1 MIRHSSRSTI
11 DELKR
16 EERGKRLAQPRSD
29 NVHWDPGLVT
39 VGDRVTRNGHPP
51 LCLWLTGLSGSGK
64 STIAQLVEKRLF
76 DEGHQ
81 VVRLDGDNVR
91 HGLNGDLGFNRED
104 RKENIRR
111 IGHVARLLFEYGNIV
126 ICTFI
131 SPYVSERGFVRSLF
145 GPDEFVEVH
154 VDVTLQEAE
163 RRDPKG
169 LYRKA
174 RAGEIRGFTG
184 IDAPYEP
191 PERPEL
197 RLDTVDTD
205 PMTAA
210 GKLLDAVLERIRR

>member
-11 DELKR
+11 DELR
-16 EERGKRLAQPRSD
+16 RDERGKRLSQPRSD
-29 NVHWDPGLVT
+29 NVYRDPGLVT
-39 VGDRVTRNGHPP
+39 LRDRIARQQHEP

-64 STIAQLVEKRLF
+64 STVAQLVEKRLF
-76 DEGHQ
+76 DGGHQ

-111 IGHVARLLFEYGNIV
+111 IGHVARLLYEYGNIV

-131 SPYVSERGFVRSLF
+131 SPYESERSFVRSLF
-145 GPDEFVEVH
+145 GPGEFVEVY

-184 IDAPYEP
+184 VDAPYEAP
-191 PERPEL
+191 TNPEL
-197 RLDTVDTD
+197 RLDTVETE
-205 PMTAA
+205 PETAA
-210 GKLLDAVLERIRR
+210 EILLEAVLARVKE